1 MQPMKLSEKDGSH
14 SVINEVTRGGSID
27 SLLSVLNVLSG
38 NPSIHETTEAI
49 ALDPSI
55 VLKLPA
61 RSFLEICQP
70 QTPAFLRILQMITIR
85 LQRLITVAIQNH
97 LGISSELIRR
107 ESICTLTDSKAQAC
121 LQSLH
126 LQEACPST
134 PDIAGGLPSD
144 LADLKTVFLKSRG
157 SLHPMDSVCMEVDTR
172 GKIIDDFDSEADQ
185 LQDHPHRLVRG
196 GLESG
201 EVPSL
206 VAKDK
211 PAFLP
216 SAITSTS
223 TTSTSFSGQLKSLGP
238 TQIDQLP
245 VSSLGAAE
253 KNQSD
258 SPPSSTEPGFVLSK
272 ETESQLVEAV
282 VEDIVRLFG
291 LADSSLLQGHVFV
304 GSVPSGT
311 VLLEACTIQT
321 ELYYIVSGELHGFQ
335 SATDAETD
343 DSSDLII
350 GRPGDVLGLLG
361 LVTGEPNG
369 YELRAVKNSIV
380 ATLSREHF
388 YAMVRQNPET
398 LLIVVRLVCAR
409 ISPVLHQLDIAIQW
423 LTVLAGRALYKKGD
437 ASNHVYIVLS
447 GRLRQVDSLPDGG
460 HRIIGES
467 GRGDMVG
474 FLEVICSQNRLHTVI
489 AIRDSEVA
497 QIPAFLLHYLKH
509 KVPRVL
515 NRIIQLLSGRLL
527 GNLTAQKSDVPQLG
541 LTFRSPTLSDS
552 IDYNV
557 LGTAPKTDSAVPQPS
572 RTTMSNLRT
581 IAILPT
587 TSSINAE
594 AFTLELQHSLTPIG
608 SSVRLTS
615 HIIRRRLGPS
625 ALATVNQYRLTA
637 WLSHQEDSHRIVF
650 FVCDYTRTSAWN
662 RLCIRQADCVLVLAL
677 GNSDPSRIS
686 PIELTLRNHPTK
698 VVKALVLMYPFTT
711 DYPKQRHTAKWLNV
725 RPWISHHYHVR
736 CEPRVF
742 TARAP
747 EDLVAFYGHVF
758 ARERPNPLSDF
769 SRLARYLTGEAIGL
783 VLGGGGARGCAH
795 IGVIRA
801 FQEAGIPIDLI
812 GGTSIGAFMSALWA
826 EETRYAQFTQRARV
840 FTTCFASIWNKV
852 KDFTY
857 PAVSI
862 FSGKEFNE
870 QLKSVF
876 KDRQVEDLW
885 IPSFYVTT
893 DITNCRMRVH
903 THGSLWR
910 YVRASMSLSGY
921 LPPLCDP
928 YDGCLLLDGG
938 YTNNVPAD
946 TMSAFG
952 AKTIFAVDVGATV
965 DTDFSNYGDHLSGWR
980 LLYNRFFGTNKS
992 LLRVPNLSEIQARLA
1007 YISCVRQLEHVK
1019 ASGIC
1024 RYLRPPIDHYM
1035 TLQFTAFEEIL
1046 TVGYEYA
1053 KQVILEWHKDDVL
1066 RQLVP
1071 GLRPNLT
1078 FDQLSPKVSPA
1089 QTPHRLSDV
1098 PRTVSNWLTQPF
1110 DDQRGFVDLAETVGT
1125 SADHRS
1131 QDTVDSSSVSDTVD
1145 YLKDGTERSRGN
1157 RRYGSVADLFGR
1169 HIPPF
1174 LSGRANP
1181 VDSLSRT
1188 FRDYFY
1194 SAKHLVSR
1202 TFPDTGLFRRRALSD
1217 NLCMPSDSSVLD
1229 SSDDPGHFSDAQDY
1243 PGQDNQFASKRNTA
1257 GYLHRTGSH
1266 SAPGHQLNSSNNFL
1280 MHSAVNAPT
1289 TDHDPNTGQHVS
1301 ADGSPNLADMVVS
1314 PDDPGYLEDS
1324 EGNDDLPLQ
1333 YSDPEFQCRLSHVSG
1348 RLTSHRLRRRSSL
1361 NRIRS
1366 RKFR

>member
-1 MQPMKLSEKDGSH
+1 MGWWISWFLTIIGFPFICLFGILKHGYFAVYRMINGSILVEIFPSLSSAYNITLLLVSVSLICAMILFFFFRRVKNEVIRRPNFSRDIPRFRKRDKLRYYAVHFGRKFSGFTEKLNSISSPDARRELMVAFVKRLLHIPDEMNSITLNPYRLPESFYEPDEDEDSSYPDDLKLMISSIRVFGHLEKSFFIGFCKFIETVHLESGEHLFRIGEQDDNVYVVHTGRIQIFIVERDGSH

-38 NPSIHETTEAI
+38 NPSVHETTEAI

-121 LQSLH
+121 LQSLR
-126 LQEACPST
+126 LREACSST

-185 LQDHPHRLVRG
+185 LHDHPHRLVRG

-216 SAITSTS
+216 SAMTSTS
-223 TTSTSFSGQLKSLGP
+223 TTSMPFAGHLKSLSS

-253 KNQSD
+253 KNQSA
-258 SPPSSTEPGFVLSK
+258 SPPSSTEPGFILSK

-282 VEDIVRLFG
+282 MEDIVRLFG

-304 GSVPSGT
+304 GNVPSGT

-369 YELRAVKNSIV
+369 YELRVVKNSIV

-398 LLIVVRLVCAR
+398 LLIVVRMICAR
-409 ISPVLHQLDIAIQW
+409 ISPVLRQLDIAIQW

-437 ASNHVYIVLS
+437 ESNHVYIVLS
-447 GRLRQVDSLPDGG
+447 GRLRQVDSLSDRGY
-460 HRIIGES
+460 RIIGES

-474 FLEVICSQNRLHTVI
+474 FLEVICSQERLHTVI

-527 GNLTAQKSDVPQLG
+527 GNLTAQRSDAPQLG

-552 IDYNV
+552 IHYSV

-625 ALATVNQYRLTA
+625 ALASVNQYRLTA

-725 RPWISHHYHVR
+725 RPWISHHYHIR

-801 FQEAGIPIDLI
+801 FQEVGIPIDLV

-893 DITNCRMRVH
+893 DITNCRVRVH

-938 YTNNVPAD
+938 YTDNVPAD

-992 LLRVPNLSEIQARLA
+992 LLRVSFIKL
-1007 YISCVRQLEHVK
+1007 
-1019 ASGIC
+1019 
-1024 RYLRPPIDHYM
+1024 
-1035 TLQFTAFEEIL
+1035 
-1046 TVGYEYA
+1046 
-1053 KQVILEWHKDDVL
+1053 
-1066 RQLVP
+1066 
-1071 GLRPNLT
+1071 
-1078 FDQLSPKVSPA
+1078 
-1089 QTPHRLSDV
+1089 
-1098 PRTVSNWLTQPF
+1098 
-1110 DDQRGFVDLAETVGT
+1110 
-1125 SADHRS
+1125 
-1131 QDTVDSSSVSDTVD
+1131 
-1145 YLKDGTERSRGN
+1145 
-1157 RRYGSVADLFGR
+1157 
-1169 HIPPF
+1169 
-1174 LSGRANP
+1174 
-1181 VDSLSRT
+1181 
-1188 FRDYFY
+1188 
-1194 SAKHLVSR
+1194 
-1202 TFPDTGLFRRRALSD
+1202 
-1217 NLCMPSDSSVLD
+1217 
-1229 SSDDPGHFSDAQDY
+1229 
-1243 PGQDNQFASKRNTA
+1243 
-1257 GYLHRTGSH
+1257 
-1266 SAPGHQLNSSNNFL
+1266 
-1280 MHSAVNAPT
+1280 
-1289 TDHDPNTGQHVS
+1289 
-1301 ADGSPNLADMVVS
+1301 
-1314 PDDPGYLEDS
+1314 
-1324 EGNDDLPLQ
+1324 
-1333 YSDPEFQCRLSHVSG
+1333 
-1348 RLTSHRLRRRSSL
+1348 
-1361 NRIRS
+1361 
-1366 RKFR
+1366 